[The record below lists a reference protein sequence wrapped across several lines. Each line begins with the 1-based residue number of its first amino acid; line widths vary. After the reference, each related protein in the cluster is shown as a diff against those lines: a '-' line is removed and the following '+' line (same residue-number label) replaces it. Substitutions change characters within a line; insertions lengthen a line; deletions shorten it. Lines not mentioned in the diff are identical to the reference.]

1 MEIDHVPSSTKK
13 SSMCIGAY
21 SPTHF
26 PVFSQWWKCRLK
38 VGRVPAGISAR
49 INSVQ
54 EPEHEHRGKWYFVT
68 KIVLTYILWEKIVLF
83 SDREKLLKFEA
94 EGQKFAN
101 LFKQWF
107 IVLLL

>member
-1 MEIDHVPSSTKK
+1 MNWKQVLIGVNVIFWQICSMYIWCALVLNRWKLIIEKNQTFHVPSSTKK

-38 VGRVPAGISAR
+38 VGRVPAAISAR

-54 EPEHEHRGKWYFVT
+54 GPSGEGHEHRG
-68 KIVLTYILWEKIVLF
+68 EKELCDSF
-83 SDREKLLKFEA
+83 
-94 EGQKFAN
+94 
-101 LFKQWF
+101 
-107 IVLLL
+107 